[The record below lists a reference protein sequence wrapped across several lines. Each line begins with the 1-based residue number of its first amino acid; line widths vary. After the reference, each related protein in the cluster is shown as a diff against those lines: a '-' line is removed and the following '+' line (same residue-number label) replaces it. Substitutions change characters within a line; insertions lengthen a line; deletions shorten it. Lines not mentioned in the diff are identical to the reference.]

1 MCLCV
6 SKKMQEIERKFL
18 VNSLDFI
25 PEATQAQKIA
35 QGYLNSAP
43 ERTVRVRIKDNKG
56 FITIKGKGDET
67 GTTRFEWEKE
77 IDLQEAQALLELC
90 ETGVIDKT
98 RYLIP
103 KGKHTFE
110 VDIFEGENKGLI
122 VAEIELSDA
131 NETFEKPNWLAEEV
145 TGDERYYNAYMSN
158 KPFTSW

>member
-1 MCLCV
+1 
-6 SKKMQEIERKFL
+6 MQEIERKFL
-18 VNSLDFI
+18 VHSLGFI
-25 PEATQAQKIA
+25 AEATQAQKIA

-43 ERTVRVRIKDNKG
+43 ERTVRIRIKDDKG

-77 IDLQEAQALLELC
+77 INLQEAEALLNLC

-98 RYLIP
+98 RYLIS

-110 VDIFEGENKGLI
+110 VDVFDGENKGLI
-122 VAEIELSDA
+122 VAEIELSEA

-145 TGDERYYNAYMSN
+145 TGDERYYNAYLSKKAFN
-158 KPFTSW
+158 TW